1 MLQSLHIKLSESELK
16 RLKEFAK
23 LSNKNLSEFVREKLR
38 ESINKDI
45 AETNILND
53 LINTL
58 KDLKTAAEINKSNSN
73 NNSNDIMIDLLKTI
87 ALNMSSVP
95 ERIKI
100 KEQKIAEVERKYQR

>member
-1 MLQSLHIKLSESELK
+1 MLQPFTVKLSESELK

-58 KDLKTAAEINKSNSN
+58 KDLKTTAEINQSKIN
-73 NNSNDIMIDLLKTI
+73 NNNDEFIIDLLKTI
-87 ALNMSSVP
+87 ALNISSLP
-95 ERIKI
+95 DRMKFMQ
-100 KEQKIAEVERKYQR
+100 QKIAEVEAKYNR

>member
-58 KDLKTAAEINKSNSN
+58 KDLKTTAEINKPSS

-87 ALNMSSVP
+87 ALNISSVP
-95 ERIKI
+95 ERVKVM
-100 KEQKIAEVERKYQR
+100 EQKISEVERKYNR

>member
-1 MLQSLHIKLSESELK
+1 MLMQIRMPETEYKK
-16 RLKEFAK
+16 LKEFAK

-38 ESINKDI
+38 EAINKDI

-58 KDLKTAAEINKSNSN
+58 KDLKTAAEINKSNSS

-95 ERIKI
+95 ERIKVM
-100 KEQKIAEVERKYQR
+100 EQKIAEVERKYNR